1 MTWTMLLA
9 LTLPMGEVENAA
21 YRAAESGPPIV
32 LTGGRCGGRG
42 GFGSLRASRG
52 GYGGGCHT
60 GHYQVGHYHG
70 GCHAG
75 RYHHGGCYSGY
86 GHTGHYHGGCH
97 TGGYYGGGCYGG
109 GCHTGGYYGGGCA
122 GGGCYQAAARPYTVY
137 YRGGV
142 RYVVQ
147 QPVRVVQRPT
157 VPAAAQPR
165 NATISSP
172 RAAKPVQRTARP
184 SPPTT

>member
-52 GYGGGCHT
+52 GYGGGCH
-60 GHYQVGHYHG
+60 
-70 GCHAG
+70 AG

-86 GHTGHYHGGCH
+86 GHTGHCHTGHCHTGHYHGGCH

-157 VPAAAQPR
+157 APAAAQPR